1 MFIDTMD
8 KFAELHARV
17 NHPAFGLTIDV
28 GHLRCNGELPVGEFL
43 ARLEARPVERPHRG
57 HAAAASTTT

>member
-17 NHPAFGLTIDV
+17 NHPAFGLTLDV
-28 GHLRCNGELPVGEFL
+28 GHLVCNGELPVSKFL
-43 ARLEARPVERPHRG
+43 DGVEARAVERPHRG
-57 HAAAASTTT
+57 HAAAASTIT